1 MILTQAR
8 SCQEKTLRPDAKCNK
23 DRQYDNLSDNERRLG
38 LRRRQRLKKR
48 QLLERLY
55 NRNEYIEIESRP
67 RHLLGIKTGQCLS
80 LLGEPITRA
89 RDTAFAKASS

>member
-55 NRNEYIEIESRP
+55 DRNKYIEIESP
-67 RHLLGIKTGQCLS
+67 
-80 LLGEPITRA
+80 P
-89 RDTAFAKASS
+89 TALVGHQNRTMLVAIR